1 VTYWNHRSPRFHHPT
16 EAIISKPYQTEQ
28 SDRADIDALPGLVAL
43 DFGTNWCG
51 YCRSAEPDIDAA
63 LSSKPEVQH
72 IKVEDGPGRKLGRS
86 FKVKLWP
93 TVVFVKGG
101 QELARVVRPADDT
114 EVRDALARASAA

>member
-1 VTYWNHRSPRFHHPT
+1 M
-16 EAIISKPYQTEQ
+16 AKPYEESQP
-28 SDRADIDALPGLVAL
+28 DRSEIDALPGLVAL

-51 YCRSAEPDIDAA
+51 YCRSAEADIAAA
-63 LSSKPEVQH
+63 LAAHPEVRH

-101 QELARVVRPADDT
+101 QELARVVRPVGDQ
-114 EVRDALARASAA
+114 EVRDALDQATKT

>member
-1 VTYWNHRSPRFHHPT
+1 MAKAYEEKQPDRS
-16 EAIISKPYQTEQ
+16 E
-28 SDRADIDALPGLVAL
+28 IDAMPGLVAL

-51 YCRSAEPDIDAA
+51 YCRSAEADIGSA
-63 LSSKPEVQH
+63 LASHPEVVH

-101 QELARVVRPADDT
+101 QELARVVRPVGDQ
-114 EVRDALARASAA
+114 EVRDALEQASKN